1 MSESPEIKTAFDP
14 ETVAAMVTALDQ
26 VCAALRINGDAI
38 AREVIATRI
47 IELARRGENDAEKLR
62 DSVLSDANGGSTP
75 LAACLTPAS
84 WKP

>member
-47 IELARRGENDAEKLR
+47 IERE
-62 DSVLSDANGGSTP
+62 
-75 LAACLTPAS
+75 
-84 WKP
+84 